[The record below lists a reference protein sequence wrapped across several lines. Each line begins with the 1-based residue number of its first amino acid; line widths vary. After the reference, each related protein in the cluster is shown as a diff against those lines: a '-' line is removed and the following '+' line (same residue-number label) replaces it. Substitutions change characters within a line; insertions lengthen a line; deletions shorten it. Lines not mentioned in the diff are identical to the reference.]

1 MIKRSQLS
9 KKNRDCLFTPKNI
22 TKYEFAHCRDHAY
35 KKIALKQK
43 VRSLCDGPCIWIM
56 KNGKIVDFTLENKAE
71 DILIEKGT
79 QLPKDRSEEPSEFWI
94 NG

>member
-9 KKNRDCLFTPKNI
+9 KKNRDGLFTPENI
-22 TKYEFAHCRDHAY
+22 TRYEFAHCRDHIY
-35 KKIALKQK
+35 KKIALKRK
-43 VRSLCDGPCIWIM
+43 IEPLPNGPCIWIM

-79 QLPKDRSEEPSEFWI
+79 QLPEDRSGEPSEFWV

>member
-1 MIKRSQLS
+1 
-9 KKNRDCLFTPKNI
+9 
-22 TKYEFAHCRDHAY
+22 
-35 KKIALKQK
+35 
-43 VRSLCDGPCIWIM
+43 M

-79 QLPKDRSEEPSEFWI
+79 QLPEDRSGEPSEFWI

>member
-22 TKYEFAHCRDHAY
+22 TKYEFAHRKDRVY

-43 VRSLCDGPCIWIM
+43 IKPLPNDPCIWIM
-56 KNGKIVDFTLENKAE
+56 KNGKTVDFTLENKAE

-79 QLPKDRSEEPSEFWI
+79 QLPEDRSGEPSEFWV